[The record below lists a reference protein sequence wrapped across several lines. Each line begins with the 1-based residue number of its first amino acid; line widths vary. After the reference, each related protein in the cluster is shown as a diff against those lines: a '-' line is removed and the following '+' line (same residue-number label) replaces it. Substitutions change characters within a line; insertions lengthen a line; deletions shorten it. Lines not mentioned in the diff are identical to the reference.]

1 VYFIGNLSVMAI
13 RVENVNVAGIRPLT
27 TPHQLKRALP
37 APESVTDMIASSRAA
52 IADIIEG
59 RDPRFLIICG
69 PCSIHDPAAAY
80 EYAARLAPL
89 AAELQDRLFVVMRTY
104 FEKPR
109 TTVGWKGLINDP
121 HLDGSNDIAAGLTK
135 AREVLLGVCELGL
148 PTATEM
154 LDPIVPQYISDLVA
168 WASIGART
176 TESQTHR
183 EMASGLSMPV
193 GFKNSTDGNSL
204 IAVQAMLSARSS
216 HHFLGIDDHG
226 CTAIVE
232 TTGNNWG
239 HLILRGGSAGP
250 NYDAASVAAAAAL
263 LEKSGLP
270 ARLVVDCSHAN
281 SGKDPARQPTVLA
294 DVVAQRAAGQSA
306 LAGAMLESY
315 LVAGRQDLSANLTY
329 GQSVTDGCLGWD
341 ETETALRDTY
351 AALEG
356 IALAAV

>member
-1 VYFIGNLSVMAI
+1 M
-13 RVENVNVAGIRPLT
+13 
-27 TPHQLKRALP
+27 
-37 APESVTDMIASSRAA
+37 
-52 IADIIEG
+52 
-59 RDPRFLIICG
+59 
-69 PCSIHDPAAAY
+69 
-80 EYAARLAPL
+80 
-89 AAELQDRLFVVMRTY
+89 
-104 FEKPR
+104 
-109 TTVGWKGLINDP
+109 
-121 HLDGSNDIAAGLTK
+121 
-135 AREVLLGVCELGL
+135 
-148 PTATEM
+148 
-154 LDPIVPQYISDLVA
+154 
-168 WASIGART
+168 
-176 TESQTHR
+176 
-183 EMASGLSMPV
+183 
-193 GFKNSTDGNSL
+193 
-204 IAVQAMLSARSS
+204 
-216 HHFLGIDDHG
+216 
-226 CTAIVE
+226 E
-232 TTGNNWG
+232 TTGNSWG

-356 IALAAV
+356 VGLAAV